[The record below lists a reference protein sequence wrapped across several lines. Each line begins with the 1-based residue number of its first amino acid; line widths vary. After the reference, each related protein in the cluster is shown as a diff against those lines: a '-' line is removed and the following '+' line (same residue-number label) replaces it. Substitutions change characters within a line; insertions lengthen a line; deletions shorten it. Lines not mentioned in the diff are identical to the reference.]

1 MRNPLLSL
9 ILVGLIGCSET
20 GQAVGEAMVDADNAK
35 EGIIKLDNGN
45 HYEAMV
51 SMSEEDKACVREQC
65 ADATADEATA
75 YMRGPEYDADPV
87 GPAFDVERMIAA
99 HRDGVPESELKTRTW
114 ALSGPALPDPMRVL
128 TGADA

>member
-65 ADATADEATA
+65 ADATADEATIQECYKA
-75 YMRGPEYDADPV
+75 KC
-87 GPAFDVERMIAA
+87 
-99 HRDGVPESELKTRTW
+99 RDGGEGAAEEAAPSPPSRHL
-114 ALSGPALPDPMRVL
+114 AL
-128 TGADA
+128 